1 MKIYT
6 ESGKFVRETEL
17 DVLPNVKYVE
27 FPVII
32 NKCLT
37 KIPLK
42 VTVMANVFTG
52 ANEKVLICN
61 DEFRDCLQLT
71 R

>member
-1 MKIYT
+1 MRIYT
-6 ESGKFVRETEL
+6 ESGKFVRDTEL

-32 NKCLT
+32 EKYLT

-42 VTVMANVFTG
+42 VSIMANVFTG

-61 DEFRDCLQLT
+61 DEFKDYLQLT